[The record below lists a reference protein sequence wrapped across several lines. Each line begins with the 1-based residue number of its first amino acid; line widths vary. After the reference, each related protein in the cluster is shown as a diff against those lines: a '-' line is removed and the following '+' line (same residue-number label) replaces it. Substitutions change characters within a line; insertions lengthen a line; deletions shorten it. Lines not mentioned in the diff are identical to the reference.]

1 MHQIIKNKWIVIV
14 AWIVIAG
21 GLFMVAPNMA
31 ELVREKGQITV
42 PDEYSSALA
51 GEIMAD
57 VAKQE
62 GGGDETQ
69 VALVFHNEKKLT
81 AEDMK
86 EAEKAIRIL
95 EKDKDLGINEI
106 LTHFNEKSLK
116 EQLVSEDGKS
126 ILTSITLNWNDREPS
141 EVNDALYKAIKD
153 IKVDH
158 YYTSEW
164 QINEDLMASSEEG
177 LKKTEGIT
185 VVFILAVLLLVFRSV
200 IAPIIPLVTVGLS
213 YLASQSIVSFLV
225 DRFDFPLSNYT
236 QIFLVAVLFGI
247 GTDYCILLLSRFKEE
262 LSQRESVAEAIVATY
277 RNAGRTVFFSGV
289 AVMIGFAA
297 IGFSQFI
304 LYQSAAAVAVGVA
317 LLLVALFT
325 VVPFFMAVLGPK
337 LFWPSK
343 SKAEHGESKIWGAV
357 GRFSLA
363 RPFIALLIVAA
374 VCVPFL
380 VTYDGELSYNSLEE
394 ISGDVNSI
402 KAFNAIADSFGPGES
417 MPTQVVIK
425 NDEEMDS
432 AEYIGL
438 AEKISKELEKI
449 DLVDTVRSVTRPT
462 GEPIE
467 DFFVAKQAE
476 TLEEGLG
483 EGKEGIDKISE
494 GLNEAGTELSKSEPE
509 LKKATNGIND
519 LISGT
524 SELQLGLKEIQTNLA
539 KIENGIRQGT
549 KGSDDIKAGLAQSKK
564 GAEDLLAGYKE
575 LLGGYQNIHGNLQT
589 ITANYQKVS
598 QGLTALSAGIAQAN
612 DGMYGYLEN
621 KYTDLSADDQYQK
634 MKQTISGEQGLLK
647 QLSGLSANINELN
660 TGLAKVTEGM
670 AGANTGFEKA
680 MGGQGGLASGLE
692 QLIKGIEAQ
701 QAGFNQLANGQGQII
716 KNMPKVTNGLNS
728 VNDGQKQLLAGFGD
742 LGGQIGQLTDGLDQ
756 SAEGLNKVSEG
767 LESAQDYLAGL
778 SKSENMDGFYL
789 PSEVLESEVFAQV
802 FDTYMSKDRK
812 VMTVDVIFKANPY
825 SNEAINQVDEI
836 KDAVVRATK
845 DTKLENAVVAVGG
858 ITSTNAD
865 LSKMSDQDYSRTV
878 VLMLVGISI
887 ILVFLFRSII
897 MPVYIIGSLILTYFT
912 SMAINEAIYV
922 NIFGYTGI
930 SWAVPFFGFVI
941 LVALGVD
948 YSIFLMDRFNE
959 YKDLSVAEAMLI
971 AMKKMG
977 TVIISAAVILGGTFA
992 AMMPSGMLSLLQ
1004 IASIVIVGLFLYAFI
1019 MLPLFIPVMVKN
1031 FGAANWWPFKRS
1043 TNE

>member
-1 MHQIIKNKWIVIV
+1 MHQIIKNKWIVII
-14 AWIVIAG
+14 AWIVISG

-31 ELVREKGQITV
+31 ELVREKGQISV

-116 EQLVSEDGKS
+116 DQLVSEDGKS
-126 ILTSITLNWNDREPS
+126 ILTSITLNWNEREPS

-262 LSQRESVAEAIVATY
+262 LSQSESVAEAIVATY

-343 SKAEHGESKIWGAV
+343 SKAEHGESKIWGVV

-438 AEKISKELEKI
+438 AEKISKELEKV

-494 GLNEAGTELSKSEPE
+494 GLNEAGSELSKSEPE

-524 SELQLGLKEIQTNLA
+524 SELQLGLKEIQSNLA

-575 LLGGYQNIHGNLQT
+575 LLGGYQNLHGNLQT
-589 ITANYQKVS
+589 ITANYQKVG
-598 QGLTALSAGIAQAN
+598 QGLSALSAGIAQAN

-647 QLSGLSANINELN
+647 QLGGLSANINELN
-660 TGLAKVTEGM
+660 AGLAKVTEGM

-716 KNMPKVTNGLNS
+716 KNMPKVTDGLNS

-789 PSEVLESEVFAQV
+789 PSEVLESEDFVQV

-825 SNEAINQVDEI
+825 SNKAINQVDEI
-836 KDAVVRATK
+836 KDAVERATK

-912 SMAINEAIYV
+912 SMAINEAVFV
-922 NIFGYTGI
+922 NMLGYSGI

-959 YKDLSVAEAMLI
+959 YKDLSVAEAMLL

-1004 IASIVIVGLFLYAFI
+1004 IAAIIIVGLFLYAFI

-1043 TNE
+1043 